1 MTNIPA
7 NERALGLLET
17 RGLIGAIEAADA
29 MVKAA
34 KVKLHPSEF
43 STGSMV
49 TVMISGEVGAV
60 RSALDAGAAAAKKV
74 GRLVSTHVIPR
85 PHDETEELVFPSM
98 IPPGDD
104 NPLDFSRMTVKELR
118 SIARRTSETGLTG
131 REISLANREM
141 LMRALNSAQSESYI
155 CRFPGSDITD
165 ED

>member
-7 NERALGLLET
+7 NVQALGLLET

-34 KVKLHPSEF
+34 NVKLHPTEF

-49 TVMISGEVGAV
+49 TVKVTGEVGAV
-60 RSALDAGAAAAKKV
+60 RSAVDAGAAAARKV
-74 GRLVSTHVIPR
+74 GRLISTHIIPR
-85 PHDETEELVFPSM
+85 PHEDTEELVFPSI

-104 NPLDFSRMTVKELR
+104 NPLDFFRMTVKELR
-118 SIARRTSETGLTG
+118 SIARRTPDIGLSG
-131 REISLANREM
+131 RQISSANRET
-141 LMRALNSAQSESYI
+141 LMNVLINTQSKSYI
-155 CRFPGSDITD
+155 CRFPGSDIPS